1 MASTLRLLGLRRS
14 EKPATAPRELAEV
27 DARRDRLIV
36 SAIALAPSGFHE
48 TQDWVRELPA
58 GVDAET
64 LGAAVEEA
72 LRRSS
77 EGHQEHEGERFAPQ
91 LKAAGVK
98 SWSQYVRGLT
108 SVRVKRQG
116 EKVEVLPFRN
126 LGARQGLHELPEEIE
141 TLTQPDPAALG
152 SAVVRGLARSSEA
165 TP

>member
-1 MASTLRLLGLRRS
+1 MTLRLHVLRRRR
-14 EKPATAPRELAEV
+14 KLDVARRELAEV

-58 GVDAET
+58 GVDVET

-77 EGHQEHEGERFAPQ
+77 EGHQEHEGERFAAQ

-98 SWSQYVRGLT
+98 SWSQYVRRLA

-116 EKVEVLPFRN
+116 EAVEVLPFRN
-126 LGARQGLHELPEEIE
+126 RGARQGLHELPEQIE
-141 TLTQPDPAALG
+141 ALESPDAAALG
-152 SAVVRGLARSSEA
+152 SAVFRGLARSNEA